1 MDAASIEGFVNDPSK
16 CSNLSIAEKRE
27 LVYELSNWTNGAPEL
42 LNSWSRQEILEILS
56 AEIGKE
62 RKYTGLSKLKIIEN
76 LLKVVSEKK
85 AHDHASLNH
94 IEPEPSAT
102 TGQRSAKRQRKT
114 DHPNRIPVTTNNLS
128 IISDKD
134 DLVETVFCKNSAC
147 RAKICR
153 DDLFCRRCSC
163 CICHQYDDNKDPSLW
178 LTCNSEHPFQGKSCG
193 MSCHLE
199 CALKHE
205 KSGISKDEQDTG
217 LNGSFYCISC
227 GKVNDLLGCLRKQMI
242 TARDTRRVD
251 ILCYR
256 VFLSHKLLTGTKH
269 YQKVYEIVY
278 EAMKKLETDVGPF
291 SGLPVKMAR
300 GIVNRLSSGP
310 EVQRL
315 CSSAIELLDLIPSDT
330 GFRMLSNL
338 AVQGIRFEDVGTS
351 SVTVIINYK
360 DPPLGKMS
368 GYTLW
373 HRKVDEVDYQAE
385 PTCTLFEPNAKFPLS
400 GLSPATTYLFKVVYF
415 DDNKKLRTSEAQIQT
430 CCDVVP
436 NLKGLEGERSI
447 SPTTN
452 CSSLSNPSSVE
463 DESNHQVKS
472 STNETVPYSK
482 TSGNNVNSN
491 TSDNGGMDQNASDKR
506 GPQGGPV
513 SLLNEEQVLG
523 KIDSRPNFV
532 NLEDKHSSEGPNT
545 EVTSPRNGVNTHIQS
560 DMEILPSGHSSDTG
574 LPNTPCK
581 MENFKEGIAR
591 SIRPVLSKDLDN
603 GSGKDDNQQNGNSFM
618 KKSTERGNGK
628 CRETDDK
635 EFGYYVKVI
644 RWLECDGHIEK
655 SFREKFLTW
664 YSLRATPEQV
674 KVVKVFVDTLIE
686 DPSSLAGQ
694 LVDTF
699 TDVISSKRPSAAPVG
714 LCLRLFH

>member
-1 MDAASIEGFVNDPSK
+1 MDSASIEEFVHDPSK
-16 CSNLSIAEKRE
+16 CSNLSIEEKRE
-27 LVYELSNWTNGAPEL
+27 LVYELSNRTNGASEL
-42 LNSWSRQEILEILS
+42 LSSWSRQEILEILS

-62 RKYTGLSKLKIIEN
+62 RKYSSLTKLKIIEN

-85 AHDHASLNH
+85 SHDIASLNH
-94 IEPEPSAT
+94 IEPEPSASS
-102 TGQRSAKRQRKT
+102 GQRSAKRQRKT
-114 DHPNRIPVTTNNLS
+114 DHPNKIPVTTSNLS
-128 IISDKD
+128 IISVNE

-147 RAKICR
+147 RAKISCE
-153 DDLFCRRCSC
+153 DAFCRRCSC

-178 LTCNSEHPFQGKSCG
+178 LTCNSEHPFQDTSCG

-205 KSGISKDEQDTG
+205 KSGISKDEQETG
-217 LNGSFYCISC
+217 LNGSFYCLSC

-256 VFLSHKLLTGTKH
+256 ILLSHKLLTGTKH
-269 YQKVYEIVY
+269 YQKLYEIVD

-291 SGLPVKMAR
+291 TGVPAKMAR

-310 EVQRL
+310 EIQRL
-315 CSSAIELLDLIPSDT
+315 CSSVVELLDLIPSDK
-330 GFRMLSNL
+330 GLRMSSNL

-373 HRKVDEVDYQAE
+373 HRKVDEGDYQAE
-385 PTCTLFEPNAKFPLS
+385 PTCTLFEPNARFLLS
-400 GLSPATTYLFKVVYF
+400 GLSPATTYFFKVVYF
-415 DDNKKLRTSEAQIQT
+415 DDNKKLRTYEAQMQT
-430 CCDVVP
+430 CAAGVP
-436 NLKGLEGERSI
+436 NPKGLEIERSI

-472 STNETVPYSK
+472 CTNGNVPYSK
-482 TSGNNVNSN
+482 TAGNNVNSN
-491 TSDNGGMDQNASDKR
+491 ASDNGGLDHNTSDQR
-506 GPQGGPV
+506 GPEGVPV
-513 SLLNEEQVLG
+513 SLLNEEQVPG
-523 KIDSRPNFV
+523 KINSRPSFV

-545 EVTSPRNGVNTHIQS
+545 EVTSPRNGVNTRIQS
-560 DMEILPSGHSSDTG
+560 AMEFAPSLHSSENG

-581 MENFKEGIAR
+581 MEKFKEGIAR
-591 SIRPVLSKDLDN
+591 SIRPVPSKDLAN
-603 GSGKDDNQQNGNSFM
+603 GSGKEDNQQNGNSIM
-618 KKSTERGNGK
+618 KLSTERKNDK
-628 CRETDDK
+628 CKETDDK

-655 SFREKFLTW
+655 SFRQKFLTW

-674 KVVKVFVDTLIE
+674 KVVKVFVDTLID

-694 LVDTF
+694 LVDSF